1 MSERVTAVLRRLAEL
16 LGSTG
21 RTTGIGRSVLRL
33 QDLLEARLSI
43 EDAGMA
49 LAEVL
54 EGQARLL
61 MPLEAGRAHRVRE
74 PSFTLAGLDSSSRH
88 LETPPADIV
97 VGTVSATFWRGLGFD
112 WPSLGGGRLW
122 LRGLPYIYILPND
135 PDLAGRLEVNF
146 ATTVNPAGRPFDP
159 DYSVHQALDEMR
171 VSLENWALKTLA
183 GEDLR
188 PHALLLDGPVF
199 LVARAVFDQ
208 VAVKYRD
215 SWRALLQDRLDSV
228 RLLEDKG
235 VAVVGVV
242 KRVERSRL
250 LSVAAGIEALLS
262 RCGLRVGA
270 IGDRALIDAALR
282 LGCFK
287 WRPGSILRSPKL
299 RVRLGEGLEKIVE
312 YVVVPLGGFNLSPA
326 TARVYRLE
334 YTQRTLSILK
344 SRGLEPVHVFL
355 ADSVARD
362 SLEPVTIA
370 SSDRRSSSITRALRR
385 MLASTLRAW
394 GVPISYSSMV
404 EVAEDW
410 REALAGS

>member
-1 MSERVTAVLRRLAEL
+1 MVFAVDDLAVAPHEKEISGVVRAHLIRGPESVTAAVFKRLGVADGNVLAAV
-16 LGSTG
+16 
-21 RTTGIGRSVLRL
+21 IG
-33 QDLLEARLSI
+33 
-43 EDAGMA
+43 
-49 LAEVL
+49 
-54 EGQARLL
+54 
-61 MPLEAGRAHRVRE
+61 H
-74 PSFTLAGLDSSSRH
+74 LAGLG
-88 LETPPADIV
+88 IV
-97 VGTVSATFWRGLGFD
+97 
-112 WPSLGGGRLW
+112 
-122 LRGLPYIYILPND
+122 
-135 PDLAGRLEVNF
+135 
-146 ATTVNPAGRPFDP
+146 
-159 DYSVHQALDEMR
+159 
-171 VSLENWALKTLA
+171 
-183 GEDLR
+183 
-188 PHALLLDGPVF
+188 DGPVF